1 MPRRDAALASTSGAR
16 YAALMFSVGH
26 WASAQPQTTML
37 RLFRRSETR
46 ATIERLYGAIVA
58 QARQPVFYTDFVV
71 PDTVEGRLELMMLH
85 TFLLCRRLGGG
96 AQAERAAAQEVFD
109 LFLSDMDRT
118 LREMGIGDLSVPK
131 KMKKIGRAFYDRTAA
146 YDAAL
151 AKGRAKDEDDLAQA
165 LARNM
170 FERYEGGMPAGGPG
184 RPAAQLAAYVRT
196 AAAALATQPADAL
209 LRGEVTFPIPQAEE
223 T

>member
-1 MPRRDAALASTSGAR
+1 
-16 YAALMFSVGH
+16 
-26 WASAQPQTTML
+26 ML

-71 PDTVEGRLELMMLH
+71 PDTTEGRLELMMLH
-85 TFLLCRRLGGG
+85 TFLLCRRLGSGG
-96 AQAERAAAQEVFD
+96 EAERTVAQEVFD
-109 LFLSDMDRT
+109 LFLSDLDRT

-151 AKGRAKDEDDLAQA
+151 AEGGSAGETHLAQA
-165 LARNM
+165 LARNL
-170 FERYEGGMPAGGPG
+170 FERYEGGTPSGGSAA
-184 RPAAQLAAYVRT
+184 PAAGLAAYVLA
-196 AAAALATQPADAL
+196 AAAALENQPAETL
-209 LRGEVTFPIPQAEE
+209 LRGELAFPIPQAEE